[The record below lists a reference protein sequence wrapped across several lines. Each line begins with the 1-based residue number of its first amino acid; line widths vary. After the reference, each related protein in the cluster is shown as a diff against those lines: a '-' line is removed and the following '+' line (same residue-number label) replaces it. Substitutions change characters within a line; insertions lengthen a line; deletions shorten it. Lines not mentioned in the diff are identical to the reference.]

1 MSVLSG
7 PVQVL
12 NIPHDQI
19 PPIQPPT
26 AAPALPVALY
36 TPDGFVDVETDAAL
50 VAQDGMWALVHTGTE
65 YRLIR
70 TDQIKRT
77 VSARQHEAH
86 ELFINESAQYARSN
100 RWKGV
105 W

>member
-1 MSVLSG
+1 MND
-7 PVQVL
+7 L
-12 NIPHDQI
+12 NGTVKVISF
-19 PPIQPPT
+19 
-26 AAPALPVALY
+26 LPVIWY
-36 TPDGFVDVETDAAL
+36 CPDGFTGGNGEPYVETDAAL

-86 ELFINESAQYARSN
+86 ELFINESAQYVRSN